1 MNISITQLRKNIFDI
16 FNNVV
21 ETFEPVLVK
30 TKKGNAVIMSQDDL
44 DSLKETLYIMS
55 DKKAYEDILEGINE
69 SIEDCI
75 EYNDDM
81 IKL

>member
-1 MNISITQLRKNIFDI
+1 MNVSISQLRRNIFDI

-55 DKKAYEDILEGINE
+55 DKKAYEDILEGING

>member
-1 MNISITQLRKNIFDI
+1 MNVSISQLRRNIFDI

-55 DKKAYEDILEGINE
+55 DKKAYEDILKGINE

-75 EYNDDM
+75 EYSDDM

>member
-1 MNISITQLRKNIFDI
+1 MNISISQLRRNIFDI

-75 EYNDDM
+75 EYSDDM

>member
-1 MNISITQLRKNIFDI
+1 MNVSISQLRRNIFDI

-55 DKKAYEDILEGINE
+55 DKKAYEDIL
-69 SIEDCI
+69 
-75 EYNDDM
+75 
-81 IKL
+81 

>member
-1 MNISITQLRKNIFDI
+1 MNVSISQLRRNIFDI

-75 EYNDDM
+75 EYSDDM

>member
-1 MNISITQLRKNIFDI
+1 MNISIIQLRKNIFDI

-44 DSLKETLYIMS
+44 NSLKETLYIMS
-55 DKKAYEDILEGINE
+55 DKKVYADILEGINE

-75 EYNDDM
+75 EYNNDM

>member
-1 MNISITQLRKNIFDI
+1 MNVSISQLRRNIFDI

-55 DKKAYEDILEGINE
+55 DKKAYADILEGINE

>member
-1 MNISITQLRKNIFDI
+1 MNVSISQLRRNIFDI